1 MISHR
6 FTNEMSWDECPPAH
20 RAPASSCA
28 RIHLPFGQRV
38 RAVFSHC
45 LEPLSRADQR
55 SSKSWSKVSPLAAV
69 PSELSRW
76 PSGKP
81 AAC

>member
-6 FTNEMSWDECPPAH
+6 FTSEMSCDECPPAR
-20 RAPASSCA
+20 RAPASSRA
-28 RIHLPFGQRV
+28 RIHLPFGQRA

-45 LEPLSRADQR
+45 PEPLSRADRR
-55 SSKSWSKVSPLAAV
+55 SPKSWPKMSNLAAV